1 MGKSKVKIAAL
12 ASGRGSNFLAI
23 HDAIE
28 RGEIDAEMSLLICN
42 KSSAPVIGAAKE
54 RGIEVELIESRGL
67 AKGEFDKKA
76 VNVLLEKEIDLVGL
90 AGFMRIVGKPL
101 IEAFPFRIMNIH
113 PALLPSF
120 KGLDAQKQA
129 LDYGVKIAGC
139 TVHFVDEGIDTG
151 PIILQKSVLVKDN
164 DTLKTLSARIL
175 AEEHRIYPEAV
186 KLFVE
191 GKLHVK
197 GRRVL
202 IDGDYHT

>member
-1 MGKSKVKIAAL
+1 MGNNKFKIAAL

-23 HDAIE
+23 NDAIE

-42 KSSAPVIGAAKE
+42 KPSAPVIAAARE
-54 RGIEVELIESRGL
+54 RGIKVIIIESKGL

-76 VNVLLEKEIDLVGL
+76 VQVLIEKEIDLVVL

-101 IEAFPFRIMNIH
+101 VEAFPSKIMNIH

-120 KGLDAQKQA
+120 KGLDAQQQA

-151 PIILQKSVLVKDN
+151 PIILQKSVSVKDD
-164 DTLKTLSARIL
+164 DTVETLSDRIL
-175 AEEHRIYPEAV
+175 KEEHRIYPEAV
-186 KLFVE
+186 KLFAH
-191 GKLHVK
+191 GKLSVRDRK
-197 GRRVL
+197 VL
-202 IDGDYHT
+202 IDGK